1 MAYIKRFFKELSQL
15 TGQDTEVAEPV
26 FSTSEV
32 DFFFKKTG
40 LIIASIAIATAI
52 LLFAFA

>member
-1 MAYIKRFFKELSQL
+1 MKYMKRFFKELSQL
-15 TGQDTEVAEPV
+15 TGQDTEIAEPV

-32 DFFFKKTG
+32 DFFLKKTG
-40 LIIASIAIATAI
+40 LIIASIALATGI